1 MELPTGYVLTR
12 GKVKLPHYPRLAHLL
27 VNVTSPRYQ
36 ADNYPTPR
44 SLDAHLVDQAR
55 IRNSLLFSVG
65 IGEVIPV
72 ISSFLPNIK
81 DLGEYS
87 DDFWFKLF
95 LSSVR
100 VGLNSERVKRA
111 IQKAWETMNT
121 KEFVK
126 AKTWSY
132 QLYSNS
138 DVLYWWS
145 KKMHPLR
152 SRPPSENLLELF
164 QTLVQDYP
172 DVAGL
177 EAFLVGL
184 YSDMRQK
191 LRSHR
196 DKELYD
202 WLGGYESVGAVFC
215 GLPRSLAFG
224 PHFLYKK
231 LGPNNPDHLTIKI
244 NCTTS
249 NFVHILP
256 FANKYFVHSKL
267 GARRNGTSMTIT
279 FRRGI
284 PPTAAKVMYPHQ
296 YSKIFR

>member
-1 MELPTGYVLTR
+1 MVWHILLRKMVHTSMIKTAIFITYFF
-12 GKVKLPHYPRLAHLL
+12 KNKLSECRIVARL
-27 VNVTSPRYQ
+27 
-36 ADNYPTPR
+36 
-44 SLDAHLVDQAR
+44 
-55 IRNSLLFSVG
+55 
-65 IGEVIPV
+65 
-72 ISSFLPNIK
+72 
-81 DLGEYS
+81 
-87 DDFWFKLF
+87 
-95 LSSVR
+95 
-100 VGLNSERVKRA
+100 VGLN
-111 IQKAWETMNT
+111 
-121 KEFVK
+121 
-126 AKTWSY
+126 
-132 QLYSNS
+132 
-138 DVLYWWS
+138 
-145 KKMHPLR
+145 
-152 SRPPSENLLELF
+152 
-164 QTLVQDYP
+164 
-172 DVAGL
+172 
-177 EAFLVGL
+177 
-184 YSDMRQK
+184 SDMRQK